1 MKVSPEDFR
10 NKVAGLAKAVGA
22 SQLSAEARH
31 TLFDEFD
38 PYAGKIEPALLNAGH
53 LATYA
58 MVTGM
63 IEPFH
68 PSDLE
73 KPATYLVAA
82 EGPVRY
88 RNEKGHVERF
98 YLSADP
104 KKRDTE
110 SCVRDVVRLAPN
122 SVCFLTLEPT
132 FRMPSYIA
140 ARFNLLIRDVYRGLL
155 VGTGPLV
162 DPGFSGRL
170 SIPIHNFTA
179 QPYEIHAGEGL
190 VYFEFTKLTW
200 SNPGEAPAEIGWVPA
215 PLNDQPPFPSSKNRR
230 KTLDDYLALATGGGP
245 PQHAIGPTVAELKM
259 QADRTRSLLN
269 IASIAG
275 AIGVAGLVITS
286 WQLFAGAQQFAAD
299 AQAELRGSRYH
310 LAEEVQDLKNQVA
323 NLKRQLDAAMTSNA
337 SPTNA
342 SPSR

>member
-1 MKVSPEDFR
+1 MKVSLEDFR
-10 NKVAGLAKAVGA
+10 RKVAKLAHAVDA

-31 TLFDEFD
+31 AIFDEFD

-82 EGPVRY
+82 EGQVRY

-110 SCVRDVVRLAPN
+110 SCVRDTVRLAPN

-162 DPGFSGRL
+162 DPGFNGRL

-179 QPYEIHAGEGL
+179 QPYDIQAGEGL

-200 SNPGEAPAEIGWVPA
+200 TNPTEAPAEIGWLPA
-215 PLNDQPPFPSSKNRR
+215 PLDDQPPFPSSKNKR

-245 PQHAIGPTVAELKM
+245 PQHAIGPTVAEIQT
-259 QADRTRSLLN
+259 QADRTRNLLN

-275 AIGVAGLVITS
+275 VIGVAGLVITC

-299 AQAELRGSRYH
+299 AQTELRGSRYQ
-310 LAEEVQDLKNQVA
+310 LAQEVQNLKDQVA
-323 NLKRQLDAAMTSNA
+323 DIKRQLDASTK
-337 SPTNA
+337 A
-342 SPSR
+342 SPSAANAPSNK